1 MVQFTTFYVGETFF
15 GINILQVKEIN
26 NHMKYTPVPDSYDYI
41 KGLFNLRGQVITIF
55 DLARRLGREAC
66 EIKNTSRNLILKTDA
81 ETDTLRKQGL
91 LKEKTGVDAVG
102 FIVDKIG
109 DVVEIDESRIA
120 PPPANVGDISK
131 EFIVGVVEMEKDLLI
146 LLNVP
151 FVINFAEGIEQ

>member
-1 MVQFTTFYVGETFF
+1 MAQFTTFYVGNTFF

-41 KGLFNLRGQVITIF
+41 KGLFNLRGQVITII
-55 DLARRLGREAC
+55 DLAKRLGRELT
-66 EIKNTSRNLILKTDA
+66 EINSFSRNLILKTDT
-81 ETDTLRKQGL
+81 ETESLRDQGL
-91 LKEKTGVDAVG
+91 LKEKIGTDAVG

-109 DVVEIDESRIA
+109 DVIEVDDSAID

-131 EFIVGVVEMEKDLLI
+131 EFIHGVVEMDNDLLV

-151 FVINFAEGIEQ
+151 VIIEYDKRSD